1 METNIINLKDD
12 NNNAIIDAISAV
24 LNELVATDLIS
35 DNNITGSY
43 RNHNLDESKNYSYTI
58 LIPST
63 YGRNPDDDDLEAKNN
78 EIHDN
83 IWPKLIW
90 HKLLTMLGNQLGQ
103 AILYEDHHIIYS
115 NSEYLMLHF
124 NDETVHIIYHY
135 TGQW

>member
-1 METNIINLKDD
+1 MVTNIINLKDD

-58 LIPST
+58 LLPSP
-63 YGRNPDDDDLEAKNN
+63 YGRNPDYNFLKAKNN

-83 IWPKLIW
+83 IR
-90 HKLLTMLGNQLGQ
+90 HELLTMLGNQLGQ

>member
-35 DNNITGSY
+35 DNNIIESY

-58 LIPST
+58 LLPFT
-63 YGRNPDDDDLEAKNN
+63 YGRNPDDDNLEAQTL
-78 EIHDN
+78 IHKN
-83 IWPKLIW
+83 IWHELI
-90 HKLLTMLGNQLGQ
+90 TILGNQLGLV
-103 AILYEDHHIIYS
+103 ITYEDHQIIYS
-115 NSEYLMLHF
+115 NSEYLMIHF
-124 NDETVHIIYHY
+124 DDETINIIYHY

>member
-1 METNIINLKDD
+1 MKTFIINLNDD
-12 NNNAIIDAISAV
+12 NNNSIIDAIYAV
-24 LNELVATDLIS
+24 LKELVATDLIS

-43 RNHNLDESKNYSYTI
+43 RNHNLDESLNYSYTI
-58 LIPST
+58 MLPSP
-63 YGRNPDDDDLEAKNN
+63 YGRNPDNNDLKAKNN

-83 IWPKLIW
+83 IW
-90 HKLLTMLGNQLGQ
+90 HELLTMLGNQLGQ
-103 AILYEDHHIIYS
+103 VILYEDHQIIYS

>member
-1 METNIINLKDD
+1 MKTNIINLKDN
-12 NNNAIIDAISAV
+12 NNNAIMDAISAV

-43 RNHNLDESKNYSYTI
+43 RNHNLDESMNYSYTI
-58 LIPST
+58 LLPSP

-83 IWPKLIW
+83 IW
-90 HKLLTMLGNQLGQ
+90 HELLTMLGNQLGQ
-103 AILYEDHHIIYS
+103 VILYEDHQIIYS
-115 NSEYLMLHF
+115 NTEYLMLHF

>member
-1 METNIINLKDD
+1 MKTFIINLNDD
-12 NNNAIIDAISAV
+12 NNNSIIDAIYAV
-24 LNELVATDLIS
+24 LKELVATDLIS

-43 RNHNLDESKNYSYTI
+43 RNHNLDESLNYSYTI
-58 LIPST
+58 MLPSP
-63 YGRNPDDDDLEAKNN
+63 YGRNPGNDDLKAKNN

-83 IWPKLIW
+83 IW
-90 HKLLTMLGNQLGQ
+90 HELLTMLGNQLGQ
-103 AILYEDHHIIYS
+103 VILYEDHQIIYS

>member
-35 DNNITGSY
+35 DNNIIESY

-58 LIPST
+58 LLPFP
-63 YGRNPDDDDLEAKNN
+63 YGRNPDDDNLEAQTLIHKN
-78 EIHDN
+78 
-83 IWPKLIW
+83 IW
-90 HKLLTMLGNQLGQ
+90 HKLITILGNQLGLV
-103 AILYEDHHIIYS
+103 ITYEDHQIIYS
-115 NSEYLMLHF
+115 NSEYLMIHYG
-124 NDETVHIIYHY
+124 DETIQISYHY